1 MPGLSKMGIWF
12 HLQPLNITGH
22 AWITE
27 GGYMISFATSQYYG
41 LRLGYRGWVYDFICN
56 LSILRVTPGLSRVGI

>member
-12 HLQPLNITGH
+12 YLQHLNITGH

-41 LRLGYRGWVYDFICN
+41 LHLGIQDGYIVYDIIFN
-56 LSILRVTPGLSRVGI
+56 LSI